1 VPVAD
6 ELLATKLLL
15 LETDE
20 RHLLA
25 TANHYL
31 YN

>member
-1 VPVAD
+1 MPVAD
-6 ELLATKLLL
+6 ELLATKLL

-25 TANHYL
+25 TANHHL